1 MPCICRKL
9 GINAPIFKRRW
20 VFKGEPE
27 QQQMEGRKHLKERLK
42 QKILEDMKKGDDP
55 FEGKSREALLHEFN
69 TLKRNEKMAYDDLRK
84 WSQSTTG
91 TPAAYM
97 AMGQQIRMRK
107 RNFNAQA
114 THLKEYLRAK
124 GWLKGVEDSQEEGLE
139 EEAQWSEMLEKD
151 LEQAQQALSAA
162 REDLLRK
169 EEEVERAKRVLAE
182 ALAKVQKYQQQKQAM
197 SAAKRKRSGLFI
209 ADQSTDDLGFDWS
222 ELDNNE
228 EGSKIQERPEEAQ
241 PVSHADPW
249 DAQTPLNAQ
258 GEIDD
263 WAANFQ

>member
-1 MPCICRKL
+1 MPCICRKR
-9 GINAPIFKRRW
+9 GINAPVFKRRW

-27 QQQMEGRKHLKERLK
+27 QQHMEGRKHLKKRLQ
-42 QKILEDMKKGDDP
+42 QKIHEDMKKGGDP
-55 FEGKSREALLHEFN
+55 FEGKSREALLHEFDV
-69 TLKRNEKMAYDDLRK
+69 LKRNERMARDDFRK
-84 WSQSTTG
+84 WSQSTTQ

-107 RNFNAQA
+107 GIFNAQA

-197 SAAKRKRSGLFI
+197 SAAKRKRTGLFI

-228 EGSKIQERPEEAQ
+228 EG
-241 PVSHADPW
+241 
-249 DAQTPLNAQ
+249 LNGSTALCLFKD
-258 GEIDD
+258 ISP
-263 WAANFQ
+263 